1 LKYVVNVKYTNKI
14 SLKNFLIN
22 YFRLI
27 KFAYPVNQIG
37 FSSTVLFKC
46 IIKILN
52 LINKLKSNRVN
63 KSSVF
68 YVLSRNNSLLL
79 IDSELLNKNEFN
91 KKEVIYGDSIVHKSE
106 KFWYEARP
114 RFSAIHF
121 GNQDYIGDVVLDN
134 FKIESFEKVRE
145 SAIEGSLSLDKV
157 DYAISKRSAKSLN
170 QFNVP
175 ILYDLGAEF
184 KRPLN
189 EIDYKPSVSVIIP
202 TDFSDSN
209 DYNVEKS
216 IMSLIRIS
224 RKVNI
229 EVSLINHEIRREQ
242 SDVIINKFKNTISI
256 KSIRYNES
264 FNFSKAVNLGVDA
277 SKYEIIFLL
286 NDDII
291 FDVRS
296 DLIHLISHLEFEK
309 NLGSVGIRLFDKLET
324 LLHAGV
330 EYRNGEPQHFLQGS
344 KKGFLKN
351 AHEVCREVSGCT
363 GAFLAFTKS
372 NFYKVGKMNEDFPLD
387 YNDVDFMLKIE
398 EIGLKNMICSNVIAN
413 HAESLTRGRTEIH
426 VLNNELKL
434 LNSIH
439 GKLPDR
445 DPFLYTPADRIYI

>member
-1 LKYVVNVKYTNKI
+1 MKYVVYVKYTNKI

-27 KFAYPVNQIG
+27 KFAYPINQLG
-37 FSSTVLFKC
+37 FSSIAILKC
-46 IIKILN
+46 IVKVLN
-52 LINKLKSNRVN
+52 FVNKLKSIRVN

-79 IDSELLNKNEFN
+79 IDPNLFKKNKFN
-91 KKEVIYGDSIVHKSE
+91 KKEVIYGDSIVQKDKE
-106 KFWYEARP
+106 IWYEARP

-121 GNQDYIGDVVLDN
+121 GNQDYIGDVVLAN
-134 FKIESFEKVRE
+134 FNIESFKEVRE
-145 SAIEGSLSLDKV
+145 SAIEGYLSLDKV
-157 DYAISKRSAKSLN
+157 DHAISKRSAKSVN
-170 QFNVP
+170 KFGVP
-175 ILYDLGAEF
+175 ILYDEGTEF
-184 KRPLN
+184 KQSLN
-189 EIDYKPSVSVIIP
+189 EIDYKPSVSVILP
-202 TDFSDSN
+202 TDFNNSN
-209 DYNVEKS
+209 DYNVEKC

-224 RKVNI
+224 TKINI
-229 EVSLINHEIRREQ
+229 EVSLVNHEIRQEQ
-242 SDVIINKFKNTISI
+242 SDLIINKFKNIINI
-256 KSIRYNES
+256 KSVRYNES
-264 FNFSKAVNLGVDA
+264 FNFSKAVNIGVDA

-291 FDVRS
+291 FDDRS

-309 NLGSVGIRLFDKLET
+309 NLGSVGIKLFDKLGII
-324 LLHAGV
+324 LHAGV

-344 KKGFLKN
+344 KKDFLKN

-372 NFYKVGKMNEDFPLD
+372 NFYKIGKMNEDFPLD

-413 HAESLTRGRTEIH
+413 HAESLTRGRTKID
-426 VLNNELKL
+426 VLNNELKI

-445 DPFLYTPADRIYI
+445 DPFLYTPADRINI